1 MEELTLLL
9 QKARAIAEEAHR
21 GQVDKGGKPY
31 VQHPVR
37 VAENCCTPEAKVAA
51 LLHDTI
57 EDGGVT
63 AGYLRE
69 QGFPDCI
76 VEAVVALTRREGEE
90 YEDYVRRAAANP
102 IAHEVKL
109 ADLEDN
115 MDLSRIPHPRQRDLD
130 RMERY
135 RRAWQYLNGVDG
147 KQP

>member
-1 MEELTLLL
+1 MEELMLLL

-76 VEAVVALTRREGEE
+76 VEAVVALTRQEGED
-90 YEDYVRRAAANP
+90 YEDYVRRVAANP
-102 IAHEVKL
+102 IGREVKL
-109 ADLEDN
+109 ADLSDN
-115 MDLSRIPHPRQRDLD
+115 MDISRIPHPTNRDWSRL
-130 RMERY
+130 EKY
-135 RRAWQYLNGVDG
+135 RRAWRLLCRQ
-147 KQP
+147 K

>member
-21 GQVDKGGKPY
+21 GQVDKGGSPY

-37 VAENCCTPEAKVAA
+37 VAEACCTPEAKVAA

-69 QGFPDCI
+69 QGFPDSI
-76 VEAVVALTRREGEE
+76 VEAVVALTRQEGED
-90 YEDYVRRAAANP
+90 YEDYVRRVAANP
-102 IAHEVKL
+102 IGREVKL
-109 ADLEDN
+109 ADLSDN
-115 MDLSRIPHPRQRDLD
+115 MDISRIPHPTNRDWGRL
-130 RMERY
+130 EKY
-135 RRAWQYLNGVDG
+135 RRAWRLLCRQ
-147 KQP
+147 K

>member
-37 VAENCCTPEAKVAA
+37 VAEACRTPEAKIAA

-69 QGFPDCI
+69 QGFPDSI
-76 VEAVVALTRREGEE
+76 VEAVVALTRQEGED
-90 YEDYVRRAAANP
+90 YEDYVRRVAANP
-102 IAHEVKL
+102 IGREVKL
-109 ADLEDN
+109 ADLSDN
-115 MDLSRIPHPRQRDLD
+115 MDISRIPHPTNKDWSRL
-130 RMERY
+130 EKY
-135 RRAWQYLNGVDG
+135 RRAWRLLCRQ
-147 KQP
+147 K